1 MTKAQYR
8 QQKYHYKKRIQSATK
23 ALEATK
29 ETFILTNAPY
39 PVGTKLQIDDSGI
52 ERHVILQKYII
63 DENDNLQPVFVGLN
77 GKCQFTHKPTI
88 IKELNQ

>member
-1 MTKAQYR
+1 MTKAQYL
-8 QQKYHYKKRIQSATK
+8 QMVAHYTRSTNQAEKRIE
-23 ALEATK
+23 EAK
-29 ETFILTNAPY
+29 EAYIKTNAPY
-39 PVGTKLQIDDSGI
+39 PVGAKLQIDDSGI
-52 ERHVILQKYII
+52 ERHVMIQKYII